1 MLIPDSVISQYL
13 ETPAVRISTLGNGLI
28 NDTYRISDGHYER
41 VLQKI
46 NSQVFN
52 APEKI
57 MDNLQTLE
65 QHLEQTA
72 SGEICLH
79 LPRLIKTRSGQSCFR
94 DDQGNI
100 WRALEYIANSESRE
114 SINHP
119 QEAAN
124 LGSTLACFHRL
135 FATLPT
141 NSLHDTLPGFH
152 ITPHY
157 LKQYHQALSQFQ
169 QQKTSDAFR
178 FCVEFIAAHQQQA
191 HILENAKKQGLL
203 TERVTHGDPKLN
215 NFLFRKN
222 SLDIISLIDL
232 DTVKP
237 GLIHYDI
244 ADCLRSCCHQAD
256 DDQFDTQMAEII
268 LQNYLA
274 AAGPFFSTADYD
286 YLYPAIELLPF
297 ELGLRFFTD
306 YLSGN
311 HYFKI
316 TYVEQNIDRAISQFK
331 LCESISRQRQAI
343 EDIIAPY
350 R

>member
-1 MLIPDSVISQYL
+1 MHIPDSVISQYL
-13 ETPAVRISTLGNGLI
+13 ENPAVRISPLGNGLI
-28 NDTYRISDGHYER
+28 NDTYRISDGHYDW

-52 APEKI
+52 SPEKI

-72 SGEICLH
+72 PDTICLH
-79 LPRLIKTRSGQSCFR
+79 LPKLIKTRSGLPYFR
-94 DDQGNI
+94 DNQGNI
-100 WRALEYIANSESRE
+100 WRALEYIADSESRE

-124 LGSTLACFHRL
+124 LGSALACFHRL
-135 FATLPT
+135 FANLPT
-141 NSLHDTLPGFH
+141 DSLHDTLPGFH

-157 LKQYHQALSQFQ
+157 LQQYHQAFGQFQ

-178 FCVEFIAAHQQQA
+178 FCMDYIATHQQQA

-222 SLDIISLIDL
+222 SPDIISLIDL

-244 ADCLRSCCHQAD
+244 ADYLRSCCHSMD
-256 DDQFDTQMAEII
+256 DNQFDTQMAEII

-274 AAGPFFSTADYD
+274 TADSFFSAADYD

-311 HYFKI
+311 HYFK
-316 TYVEQNIDRAISQFK
+316 TAYAEQNIDRAISQFK